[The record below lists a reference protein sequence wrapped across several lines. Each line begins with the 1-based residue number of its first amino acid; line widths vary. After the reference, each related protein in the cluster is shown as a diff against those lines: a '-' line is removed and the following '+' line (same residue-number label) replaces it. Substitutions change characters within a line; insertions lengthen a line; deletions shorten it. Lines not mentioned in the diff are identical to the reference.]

1 MLTYYGYA
9 KCGTCRK
16 AQKALAAAGIA
27 SEDHDITI
35 DPPPRRL
42 LERALAS
49 GYTISDLFNKSG
61 VQYRELK
68 MKDKVKSLPESDL
81 LDLLAG
87 NGRLIKR
94 PIVTDGERVTIGYKE
109 DIFDETWC

>member
-16 AQKALAAAGIA
+16 AQKALAAAEIA

-49 GYTISDLFNKSG
+49 GYTIGDLFNTSG

-68 MKDKVKSLPESDL
+68 MKDKVKSLPESEL

-94 PIVTDGERVTIGYKE
+94 PIVTDGERVTIG
-109 DIFDETWC
+109 

>member
-16 AQKALAAAGIA
+16 AQKALASAGIA

-35 DPPPRRL
+35 DPPSRRL

-68 MKDKVKSLPESDL
+68 MKDKVKSLPESEL

-109 DIFDETWC
+109 EIFDETWC